1 MGDMVEEFRNLLVV
15 DDNPADVRF
24 IEEALHES
32 ALNPN
37 VHSVHTSS
45 EALDFLA
52 QDSPFED
59 APAPDFVLLDWY
71 LAETTGEEVLTTVE
85 RDHERVPVLVMTGS
99 QSEHD
104 IIDTTLAK
112 ADAVIEK
119 PTDPEEYIE
128 AIRSVGTG
136 R

>member
-1 MGDMVEEFRNLLVV
+1 MGEMVVEVRNLLIV

-32 ALNPN
+32 ALHPT
-37 VHSVHTSS
+37 VHSVHTGS

-59 APAPDFVLLDWY
+59 APAPDFVMLDWH
-71 LAETTGEEVLTTVE
+71 LAETTGEDVLTTVKQ
-85 RDHERVPVLVMTGS
+85 DHKNILVIVMTGS
-99 QSEHD
+99 QTED
-104 IIDTTLAK
+104 GILDTPLPD

-119 PTDPEEYIE
+119 PTDPEEYVE
-128 AIRSVGTG
+128 AIRSVVTSQ
-136 R
+136 